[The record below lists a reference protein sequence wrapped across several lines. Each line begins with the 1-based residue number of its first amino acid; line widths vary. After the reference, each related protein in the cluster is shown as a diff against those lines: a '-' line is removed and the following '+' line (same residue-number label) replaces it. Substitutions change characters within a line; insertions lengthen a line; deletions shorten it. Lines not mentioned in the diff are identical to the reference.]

1 MINLSSGGR
10 LSGVVAG
17 VMILLAALVGVM
29 VVVAQQTFA
38 WGLLCVAGKVAVND
52 VPVIVVVT
60 AITVTTD
67 LATAVAINKRPFSE
81 LPGKTTAWWTGQ
93 IR

>member
-29 VVVAQQTFA
+29 VVVAQQAFA

-52 VPVIVVVT
+52 VLVT

-81 LPGKTTAWWTGQ
+81 LPGNTTARWT
-93 IR
+93 R

>member
-52 VPVIVVVT
+52 VAGDRSGDRHHRNHRPSHGGC
-60 AITVTTD
+60 
-67 LATAVAINKRPFSE
+67 NKQEAFLRIARQHHC
-81 LPGKTTAWWTGQ
+81 LVD
-93 IR
+93 